1 VLGAEPR
8 AERVGVHEVR
18 ERELAVDVDRREELP
33 VALFEVGP
41 ASDVDHLELEG
52 KLVVQRRDD
61 LERTRA
67 EAAVGR
73 VVDDDVRSG
82 FVSHSAAAA
91 EQPPSGTSRDRR
103 LRASGSP
110 VFAPITY
117 GYRPRVVVASA
128 TRWTASP

>member
-1 VLGAEPR
+1 MLGAEPR

-18 ERELAVDVDRREELP
+18 EREIAVDLDRREELP
-33 VALFEVGP
+33 VALFEVEP
-41 ASDVDHLELEG
+41 ASDVDQLELEG
-52 KLVVQRRDD
+52 KLVVQRLDD
-61 LERTRA
+61 LECTRA

-73 VVDDDVRSG
+73 VVDDDSRSWL
-82 FVSHSAAAA
+82 VSHTAAAA
-91 EQPPSGTSRDRR
+91 KRTPSGILCDRR

-110 VFAPITY
+110 TLAPINY

>member
-1 VLGAEPR
+1 VTFARPSQEPSVLGAEPR

-41 ASDVDHLELEG
+41 ASDVDQLELEG
-52 KLVVQRRDD
+52 KLAVQRRDD

-73 VVDDDVRSG
+73 VVDGD
-82 FVSHSAAAA
+82 
-91 EQPPSGTSRDRR
+91 SR
-103 LRASGSP
+103 
-110 VFAPITY
+110 Y
-117 GYRPRVVVASA
+117 GYKPRVVVASA
-128 TRWTASP
+128 TRWTARP